1 MLPVNDECRLDLTVV
16 VPWDTV
22 KAFRDELIEGAKAAS
37 KIPGFRAGKAPTD
50 VFAQYYEREILKAMS
65 TDFAPN
71 QVLTAVSQKDLAFAY
86 GPKIRD
92 LRLIEGEGLE
102 IDATVEVFP
111 RFELGEYLN
120 IEVKVPQNL
129 PVDDVADARIGTLRQ
144 QQGSFAN
151 VDPRPA
157 QDGDHVL
164 VSIEIAM
171 EDGEKVLELS
181 DQVIDLDAADPLPS
195 GFPEAIHGM
204 SPGEETEFQYVC
216 SEDLFARKLA
226 GKSLRCKIQL
236 HQVGRFELPDV
247 DDDFAQDVSDEFETL
262 DDLMERLTASV
273 QSELD
278 ARVEE
283 DVRQQVLD
291 ALAAA
296 HPMPLP
302 KAYLAKRTAEAKAAV
317 ERDMAREEAGEEV
330 EIDRL
335 AYLTRELD
343 PELTE
348 EQLDVIAASTAR
360 STRSEQVLDR
370 IAKLENISVSVEELD
385 QRIRAIAQANEV
397 RPDELT
403 KHVVETGQI
412 HMLRRD
418 LLREKVLQYV
428 VGEANRV
435 PVEFEVGPDDGDEG
449 AESLSS

>member
-1 MLPVNDECRLDLTVV
+1 MPVTDECRLDLTVV

-22 KAFRDELIEGAKAAS
+22 KAFRDALIEGAKSES
-37 KIPGFRAGKAPTD
+37 KIPGFRAGKAPND
-50 VFAQYYEREILKAMS
+50 VFAQYYEREILKAMT

-71 QVLTAVSQKDLAFAY
+71 QVLTEVAKKDLAFAF
-86 GPKIRD
+86 GPEIRD
-92 LRLIEGEGLE
+92 MRLIEGKGLE
-102 IDATVEVFP
+102 IDASVEVFP

-120 IEVKVPQNL
+120 IEVKVPQDL
-129 PVDDVADARIGTLRQ
+129 PVDDVADARIGALRH

-181 DQVIDLDAADPLPS
+181 DEVIDLDAADSLPS

-204 SPGEETEFQYVC
+204 SPGEETEFQYAC

-226 GKSLRCKIQL
+226 GKTLRCKIQL
-236 HQVGRFELPDV
+236 HQVGKFELPDV
-247 DDDFAQDVSDEFETL
+247 DDEFAQDVSDEFKTL
-262 DDLMERLTASV
+262 DDLMERLRASV
-273 QSELD
+273 QAELD
-278 ARVEE
+278 AQVEE
-283 DVRQQVLD
+283 NVQQQVLE

-302 KAYLAKRTAEAKAAV
+302 KTYLARRMADAKAAV
-317 ERDMAREEAGEEV
+317 ERDMAREEAGKEV

-343 PELTE
+343 PELTD
-348 EQLDVIAASTAR
+348 EQLDVIAASSAA

-385 QRIRAIAQANEV
+385 QRIRAMAQANKV

-403 KHVVETGQI
+403 RHLVDTGRI
-412 HMLRRD
+412 HAVRTG
-418 LLREKVLQYV
+418 LLREKVLAYV
-428 VGEANRV
+428 VSEANRI
-435 PVEFEVGPDDGDEG
+435 PVDAEAGPDDADEG
-449 AESLSS
+449 AESASS